1 MEAMQTMEQ
10 CNCNMI
16 CDNQSSENMVTED
29 NKKNKKTN
37 DIICG

>member
-1 MEAMQTMEQ
+1 MIIAMQTMEQ
-10 CNCNMI
+10 CNNMI

>member
-1 MEAMQTMEQ
+1 MQTMEQ
-10 CNCNMI
+10 CSNMI

-29 NKKNKKTN
+29 NKKNKNTN